1 MTDSKE
7 PASNTT
13 ECPLPRRAPR
23 KVRPVPKQPIFD
35 DIAVAVAKLGLE
47 PEALR
52 ARCRRAQELERGE
65 VIARLGAGVVAY
77 KLGRTWR
84 FRFFGP

>member
-1 MTDSKE
+1 MNEQDRRDIDTDAQ
-7 PASNTT
+7 PALRKAARRPR
-13 ECPLPRRAPR
+13 PL
-23 KVRPVPKQPIFD
+23 PKQPIFD
-35 DIAVAVAKLGLE
+35 DIAVAAAKLGLE